1 MNCESLDSVLK
12 DSTTLMLARDL
23 KNIYKM
29 HWMHLVCQK
38 HNCTNTQS
46 RNEKRQILFDYELCK
61 HLATP
66 VLGRL
71 LVPYLSFLARKVQKL
86 QIKDYRKLEVGNIVC
101 NCLFFMNFFVSSR
114 HRLLLTPYPHS
125 NFWSTFAHFFSY
137 GPQCHKRIYLKIQII
152 FRIEF

>member
-1 MNCESLDSVLK
+1 MNRESLDSVLK

-23 KNIYKM
+23 KNICKM

-46 RNEKRQILFDYELCK
+46 RNEKRQILFELYELCK

-101 NCLFFMNFFVSSR
+101 NCLFFMNFFCIQSA
-114 HRLLLTPYPHS
+114 
-125 NFWSTFAHFFSY
+125 STFTNPLPSF
-137 GPQCHKRIYLKIQII
+137 
-152 FRIEF
+152 